1 MALDGLSTPITAT
14 ARDGSIPARNLL
26 GYVINV
32 TLSYFLSIIIRS
44 GRGGMGR
51 ALDT

>member
-1 MALDGLSTPITAT
+1 MALDGLLILTTAT

-26 GYVINV
+26 GYVIDV
-32 TLSYFLSIIIRS
+32 TLPYFLSIIIGS

-51 ALDT
+51 AWDT